1 MLNLK
6 CNALQSNF
14 ILTKVILEMRKNFIY
29 LGMIAMI
36 SASLTGCS
44 DEPNDKNPIPD
55 LPTTSNGAYILNQGN
70 YESKIEGSLNFIN
83 YSVSKISRD
92 LFRTY
97 NKRSLGDTPQC
108 GIAYGSKLYLG
119 VYGSNTI
126 EIIDKVTY
134 KSLLQI
140 SLSDKVGQ
148 SPRSM
153 VAKDGKV
160 YVSMY
165 NGYVCSLDTLTQTID
180 KTVKVGPN
188 PEIIAIYDDKIFVP
202 NSDGMNHPNYG
213 KTASI
218 IPLESFGTE
227 ETSETFEV
235 PLNPKQFLTNGSS
248 LFILALGNYVD
259 IPNALYKVDSDYKC
273 KFIANATKAAI
284 KDNFIYIIDAPW
296 GGKVVYSRY
305 DINSEELTNLD
316 IKNIDA
322 PSGLGVDPITGNIF
336 ISSYPLDNGDISY
349 SLPGYVCE
357 YDSNGVYKNKYD
369 SGVGDT
375 CIFFDLE

>member
-126 EIIDKVTY
+126 E
-134 KSLLQI
+134 S
-140 SLSDKVGQ
+140 
-148 SPRSM
+148 
-153 VAKDGKV
+153 
-160 YVSMY
+160 
-165 NGYVCSLDTLTQTID
+165 
-180 KTVKVGPN
+180 
-188 PEIIAIYDDKIFVP
+188 
-202 NSDGMNHPNYG
+202 
-213 KTASI
+213 
-218 IPLESFGTE
+218 
-227 ETSETFEV
+227 
-235 PLNPKQFLTNGSS
+235 
-248 LFILALGNYVD
+248 
-259 IPNALYKVDSDYKC
+259 
-273 KFIANATKAAI
+273 
-284 KDNFIYIIDAPW
+284 
-296 GGKVVYSRY
+296 
-305 DINSEELTNLD
+305 
-316 IKNIDA
+316 
-322 PSGLGVDPITGNIF
+322 
-336 ISSYPLDNGDISY
+336 
-349 SLPGYVCE
+349 
-357 YDSNGVYKNKYD
+357 
-369 SGVGDT
+369 
-375 CIFFDLE
+375 